1 MGEWEGTTADKNG
14 DIIVELE
21 FCLTEENDAWS
32 MAAAVT
38 EDLQRA

>member
-21 FCLTEENDAWS
+21 SCLTEENDAWS
-32 MAAAVT
+32 VAAAVT